1 MTNLAFTALIKS
13 KGYNKKRLAAAC
25 GLSLTCLSN
34 RIRGASPWT
43 WSEVSTACATLGI
56 TYDDF
61 ASYFPVANVRK
72 STAAPSISQAD
83 LAALE
88 TLRSA
93 LTTLL
98 KGA

>member
-1 MTNLAFTALIKS
+1 MTNLAFTAFIKS
-13 KGYNKKRLAAAC
+13 KGYNKQGLAAAC
-25 GLSLTCLSN
+25 GLSPTQVSN

-43 WSEVSTACATLGI
+43 WQEVGTICSILGI

-61 ASYFPVANVRK
+61 AAYFPVANVRK
-72 STAAPSISQAD
+72 SPAAPVISQAD